1 MPQGRRLAA
10 VIALLFA
17 ATAAVVLLL
26 YHVRPRPQDAA
37 DADAAL
43 AALARALPALV
54 VHERPRQLPA
64 DLAVAGAEGPVKI
77 FAASGRWR
85 LVNFWATWCAPCVEE
100 LPTLDRLQAEL
111 GGAGFTVVLVSLD
124 TAPAEEVRAAL
135 GGYGVGHLDTLRD
148 PELASMGALAIP
160 GLPTTILVDPA
171 GREVGRLVGPAK
183 WDAPA
188 VRDALRR
195 LVGAQS

>member
-54 VHERPRQLPA
+54 VHERPRPLPA

-85 LVNFWATWCAPCVEE
+85 LVNFWATWCGPCVEE

-111 GGAGFTVVLVSLD
+111 GGAGFAVVLVSLD
-124 TAPAEEVRAAL
+124 AAPAGEVRAAL

-160 GLPTTILVDPA
+160 GLPTTILVDPR
-171 GREVGRLVGPAK
+171 GREVARLVGPAK